1 MEKIFQISFL
11 ILSMFLFS
19 RVALAEAEKWEFD
32 KAHSNIYFEVRHT
45 YATVRGQFD
54 DFSGTLRFD
63 PDLMEVGSITFEVNT
78 KSINTGIPS
87 RDNHLRSEEFFA
99 INKYPSMTFQS
110 TGVKQKEGNQYT
122 IEGNLTIKG
131 KTNKVALPFTY
142 FGSRENPLKKGQRV
156 AGFEAR
162 FSINRLD
169 YQVGPGKYF
178 EMGVIGNKVDILI
191 ALEVVKPK

>member
-1 MEKIFQISFL
+1 
-11 ILSMFLFS
+11 
-19 RVALAEAEKWEFD
+19 
-32 KAHSNIYFEVRHT
+32 
-45 YATVRGQFD
+45 
-54 DFSGTLRFD
+54 
-63 PDLMEVGSITFEVNT
+63 
-78 KSINTGIPS
+78 
-87 RDNHLRSEEFFA
+87 
-99 INKYPSMTFQS
+99 MTFQS